1 MPSNINILNKNDKEV
16 INGGSRSLK
25 FAKNTYDNIIGK
37 GKVTTGDIKK
47 VVEESAHTTHTTSV
61 IPTSISDGKVLGDS
75 YEVIEI
81 KNGEVYG
88 EGNKAI
94 KVTTAMINGIRS
106 HRITVLPNIIPQKK
120 EEIKI
125 GDIDTGLLKEEVK
138 GGFDDSRRVRP
149 LAGSAPVRSAKF
161 ETTPVIPEEDKK
173 IKDGDTISDD
183 GQKLTDSLYS
193 LSGNSKPEGS
203 KSPIVKE
210 DKINAPIINV
220 DGLGDVNPIEVKEKP
235 SKFADEEFLKHIN
248 TRFNPLSD
256 DEESQNFVQSSKNET
271 DRNINA
277 RFNPLSDNNGYEGD
291 QSFTQISE
299 PNSSSV
305 QISEDV
311 LADIKRGFDE
321 VKKKERENAEAKARI
336 EEKAK
341 ALATLNEEANEYLK
355 GLEGELAIRKAN
367 AKEEGVAV
375 AQTAADTD
383 RRYYAIEAKLKA
395 LEKLKETNSELTGET
410 YSTGGNKSR

>member
-88 EGNKAI
+88 EGSKAI

-203 KSPIVKE
+203 KSTIVKE

-256 DEESQNFVQSSKNET
+256 
-271 DRNINA
+271 
-277 RFNPLSDNNGYEGD
+277 NNGNEGD